1 MKYKILVMKGYGLQ
15 FDSYLKLCR
24 KQSGLSQKQLVNDL
38 YIHDI
43 DNFKYLDNCTLSKW
57 ERNFATPKAS
67 RQASIVKY
75 FQERTGVSLPCWDG
89 YSVDDVEEMLCRSG
103 MQDLLGKSKELVLN
117 FPSTVMSTDDL
128 HIYELRNS
136 EMLEKVININMD
148 LDKYFNYDTTH
159 FKSAQFKEWALHPSS
174 SFFICE
180 YKDEFFGLLF
190 TLRLKQEVFDKIMN
204 FEIQENELTTDDF
217 ASFNEMGCN
226 HMISFFAMNKKAA
239 SRLFIR
245 YYAHLIANQKVIAE
259 VGYATMM
266 SDTKKLMEN
275 INFQYYASTMISKE
289 LKLQM
294 YRETLSNFLACENVV
309 KTILFRDECSEENQ

>member
-43 DNFKYLDNCTLSKW
+43 DNFKCLDNNTLSKW

-75 FQERTGVSLPCWDG
+75 FQERTGVALPCWDG

-136 EMLEKVININMD
+136 EMLDKVININMD

-226 HMISFFAMNKKAA
+226 HMISFFAMNEKAA
-239 SRLFIR
+239 SQLFIR

-259 VGYATMM
+259 VGYTTMM